1 MNVLNHIAI
10 IPDGNR
16 RWAKERGLPS
26 YMGHFYGMKKFYEV
40 VKWWL
45 SKDIRIVSFYMLSYE
60 NLLNRPKGELENLFK
75 FFDKELGDTINR
87 KNDFLEILEE
97 KEVKVRFVGLLD
109 KLPKNIF
116 EKINKLMDITKDFN
130 RRVLN
135 LLIAYGGRIE
145 IINAIRNMKRFD
157 EEEFRNNLWVREDVD
172 LIIRTGGYS
181 RLSNLLIYQS
191 AYAELYVINKYWP
204 AITEEDLDK
213 AIEWYSNVSRNF
225 GR

>member
-157 EEEFRNNLWVREDVD
+157 EEEFRNNLWVKEDVD

-213 AIEWYSNVSRNF
+213 AIEWYSNVIRNF